1 MSDLQNIHHLQ
12 EVHDHTNDQ
21 HRPWH
26 RLKRIHHSWIFW
38 IFVALML
45 AAIAFY
51 ILTDGF
57 FISIPRSLKAT
68 YRKSCGTLMIYN
80 KKIRYPWSFSPI

>member
-21 HRPWH
+21 HSPWH
-26 RLKRIHHSWIFW
+26 KLKRIHHSWIFW

-51 ILTDGF
+51 IVSDGF
-57 FISIPRSLKAT
+57 SLVSHDHS
-68 YRKSCGTLMIYN
+68 RQPIE
-80 KKIRYPWSFSPI
+80 SPVAP

>member
-1 MSDLQNIHHLQ
+1 MSDLQNTYHVQ

-38 IFVALML
+38 IFVMLML

-51 ILTDGF
+51 IISDGF
-57 FISIPRSLKAT
+57 SLVS
-68 YRKSCGTLMIYN
+68 RDHSRQPIE
-80 KKIRYPWSFSPI
+80 SPVAP